1 MISYLVGK
9 PMQIGQDQLAV
20 LVGGVGYEVWSSGNS
35 LASFEGREA
44 VEVFVHT
51 VVREDAIQLYGFA
64 SMQEKQ
70 IFLSLLKVNGIGPKL
85 ALNILS
91 GTSVDQL
98 VQMIEAGDAQR
109 LSKLPKI
116 GKKTAEQ
123 MILTLQGKLVR
134 VDGNPSL
141 KTELRN
147 QLVSALVNLGFRL
160 QEVEPT
166 VDRLGAISDLESGVR
181 KALAALSS
189 GEMINSTN

>member
-1 MISYLVGK
+1 MISYLAGK